1 MSKKSPDL
9 VQIKIRIADQF
20 LLPIECA
27 YFCKEV
33 FKIID
38 SDNLDPIE
46 VGLKLLEWC
55 EANRNLIIAEEVVYQ
70 A

>member
-33 FKIID
+33 LKIID
-38 SDNLDPIE
+38 SESEDPVE

-55 EANRNLIIAEEVVYQ
+55 SDNRALIIAEEVVYQ